1 MLEEVTRRSL
11 NLFQLILFL
20 IYPQEM
26 SHNTFLFNI
35 LRKGTNAGY
44 QVNIHTWWTKVHSV
58 SINGYPASFRFQLF
72 FQQILQNLFKSAL
85 YIGVFRVT
93 RVISADIPRY
103 LEYQLPFLHL
113 LMTYYMGIRLRLI
126 IHVLT
131 TIKQYQY
138 LLPSLLLMPLFH
150 PETWSMSREI
160 QEDSLM
166 EERTINSSIR
176 FTAALNF

>member
-35 LRKGTNAGY
+35 LKRGTNAGY
-44 QVNIHTWWTKVHSV
+44 
-58 SINGYPASFRFQLF
+58 
-72 FQQILQNLFKSAL
+72 QNLFKSAL

-113 LMTYYMGIRLRLI
+113 LMTHCMEITIRLI
-126 IHVLT
+126 IYVLT
-131 TIKQYQY
+131 TIKQYPY
-138 LLPSLLLMPLFH
+138 LLPSLLLMPLLH
-150 PETWSMSREI
+150 PETWWMSREI
-160 QEDSLM
+160 QEDSRM
-166 EERTINSSIR
+166 EAGTINPSIR
-176 FTAALNF
+176 FTAALSF

>member
-26 SHNTFLFNI
+26 SRNTFLFNT

-44 QVNIHTWWTKVHSV
+44 QVNINELNKQKYILFGH
-58 SINGYPASFRFQLF
+58 PASFRFQLF

-113 LMTYYMGIRLRLI
+113 RMTYYMEITLRLI
-126 IHVLT
+126 IYVLT

-138 LLPSLLLMPLFH
+138 LLPLLLPIRLLH

-160 QEDSLM
+160 QEDSRM
-166 EERTINSSIR
+166 EARTINPNIR

>member
-1 MLEEVTRRSL
+1 MLEEVARRSL
-11 NLFQLILFL
+11 NLLQLILFL
-20 IYPQEM
+20 IYPQET
-26 SHNTFLFNI
+26 SHNTFLFNT
-35 LRKGTNAGY
+35 LRRGTNAGY

-58 SINGYPASFRFQLF
+58 KFGYPASVRFLLF

-138 LLPSLLLMPLFH
+138 LLPLLLPIQLLH

-160 QEDSLM
+160 QEDSRM
-166 EERTINSSIR
+166 EARTINPNIR

>member
-1 MLEEVTRRSL
+1 MLEEVNRRSL
-11 NLFQLILFL
+11 SLFQLILFL

-26 SHNTFLFNI
+26 SHNTFLFNT
-35 LRKGTNAGY
+35 LRRGTNAGY
-44 QVNIHTWWTKVHSV
+44 QVNINALNKQK
-58 SINGYPASFRFQLF
+58 SIQLCYPANFRFQLF
-72 FQQILQNLFKSAL
+72 FPQFLQNLFKSAL

-103 LEYQLPFLHL
+103 LEYPLPFLHL
-113 LMTYYMGIRLRLI
+113 LMTYYMEIRIRLI

-131 TIKQYQY
+131 TIQQYQY
-138 LLPSLLLMPLFH
+138 LLPLLLLMPSLH
-150 PETWSMSREI
+150 PETWWMSREI

-166 EERTINSSIR
+166 EARTINPSIR

>member
-1 MLEEVTRRSL
+1 MLEEVARRSL
-11 NLFQLILFL
+11 NLLQLILFL
-20 IYPQEM
+20 IYPQET
-26 SHNTFLFNI
+26 SHNTFLFNT
-35 LRKGTNAGY
+35 LRRGTNAGY
-44 QVNIHTWWTKVHSV
+44 QVNINELNNQKY
-58 SINGYPASFRFQLF
+58 IQLYPANFRFQIFL
-72 FQQILQNLFKSAL
+72 QQLLQNLFKSAL

-113 LMTYYMGIRLRLI
+113 RMTYYMEITLRLI
-126 IHVLT
+126 IFVLT

-138 LLPSLLLMPLFH
+138 LLQSLLLMPLLH

-160 QEDSLM
+160 QGDSRM
-166 EERTINSSIR
+166 EARTINPSIR

>member
-1 MLEEVTRRSL
+1 MLEKVARRSL
-11 NLFQLILFL
+11 NLLQLILFL
-20 IYPQEM
+20 IYPQET
-26 SHNTFLFNI
+26 SHNTYLFNT
-35 LRKGTNAGY
+35 LRRGTNAGY

-58 SINGYPASFRFQLF
+58 KFVYPTSFRFQLI

-138 LLPSLLLMPLFH
+138 LLPLLLPIRLLH

-160 QEDSLM
+160 QEDSRM
-166 EERTINSSIR
+166 EARTINPNIR
-176 FTAALNF
+176 FTEASNF

>member
-1 MLEEVTRRSL
+1 MLEKVARRSL
-11 NLFQLILFL
+11 NLLQLILFL
-20 IYPQEM
+20 IYPQET
-26 SHNTFLFNI
+26 SHNTYLFNT
-35 LRKGTNAGY
+35 LRRGTNAGY

-58 SINGYPASFRFQLF
+58 KFVYPTSFRFQLI

-113 LMTYYMGIRLRLI
+113 LMTYYMAIRLRLI

-138 LLPSLLLMPLFH
+138 LLPLLLPIRLLH

-160 QEDSLM
+160 QEDSRM
-166 EERTINSSIR
+166 EARTINPNIR
-176 FTAALNF
+176 FTEASNF

>member
-1 MLEEVTRRSL
+1 
-11 NLFQLILFL
+11 
-20 IYPQEM
+20 M
-26 SHNTFLFNI
+26 SMKLD
-35 LRKGTNAGY
+35 K
-44 QVNIHTWWTKVHSV
+44 KVHSV
-58 SINGYPASFRFQLF
+58 KFGHPASIRFLLF

-138 LLPSLLLMPLFH
+138 LLPLLLPIRLLH

-160 QEDSLM
+160 QEDSRM
-166 EERTINSSIR
+166 EARTINPNIR

>member
-1 MLEEVTRRSL
+1 MLEKVARRSL
-11 NLFQLILFL
+11 NLLQLILFL
-20 IYPQEM
+20 IYPQET
-26 SHNTFLFNI
+26 SHNTYLFNT
-35 LRKGTNAGY
+35 LRRGTNAGY

-58 SINGYPASFRFQLF
+58 KFGYPASFRFQLF

-138 LLPSLLLMPLFH
+138 LLPLLLPIRLLH

-160 QEDSLM
+160 QEDSRM
-166 EERTINSSIR
+166 EARTINPNIR

>member
-1 MLEEVTRRSL
+1 MSMKPDEQKFIQL
-11 NLFQLILFL
+11 NLFILQVFD
-20 IYPQEM
+20 
-26 SHNTFLFNI
+26 FN
-35 LRKGTNAGY
+35 
-44 QVNIHTWWTKVHSV
+44 
-58 SINGYPASFRFQLF
+58 F
-72 FQQILQNLFKSAL
+72 FSEQILQSLFKSAL

-113 LMTYYMGIRLRLI
+113 LMTYYMGIRLHLI

-138 LLPSLLLMPLFH
+138 LLPLLLPIRLLH

-160 QEDSLM
+160 QEDSRM
-166 EERTINSSIR
+166 EARTINPNIR